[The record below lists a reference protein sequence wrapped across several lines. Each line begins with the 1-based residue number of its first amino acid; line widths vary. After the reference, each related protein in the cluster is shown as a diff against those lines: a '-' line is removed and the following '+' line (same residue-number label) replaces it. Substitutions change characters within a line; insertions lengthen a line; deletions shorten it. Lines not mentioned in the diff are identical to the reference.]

1 MVSVPTFECDTIPR
15 VESLEP
21 RVTLIGKPECHL
33 CEQAR
38 VVVEQICLELGESF
52 VELSILDDPELADL
66 YWERI
71 PVTLVDGQPHD
82 FWRVDPD
89 RLRTA
94 LS

>member
-1 MVSVPTFECDTIPR
+1 
-15 VESLEP
+15 
-21 RVTLIGKPECHL
+21 VTLIGKPDCHL

-38 VVVEQICLELGESF
+38 VVVDEVCHELGESF
-52 VELSILDDPELADL
+52 VELSILDDPDLADL

-89 RLRTA
+89 RLRAA
-94 LS
+94 LR

>member
-1 MVSVPTFECDTIPR
+1 M
-15 VESLEP
+15 
-21 RVTLIGKPECHL
+21 TLIGKPDCHL

-38 VVVEQICLELGESF
+38 VVVEQICSELGESF

-66 YWERI
+66 HWERI

-89 RLRTA
+89 RLRA
-94 LS
+94 VLG

>member
-1 MVSVPTFECDTIPR
+1 M
-15 VESLEP
+15 
-21 RVTLIGKPECHL
+21 TLIGKPDCHL

-38 VVVEQICLELGESF
+38 VVVDEVCHELGESF
-52 VELSILDDPELADL
+52 VELSILDDPDLADL

-89 RLRTA
+89 RLRAA
-94 LS
+94 LR